1 MPFVSAVAAKDYTAA
16 NATATHQG
24 RDGASAF
31 VAQPR
36 QRAIGVHGDLPGNS
50 EYIASGPGALQQPV
64 SAVPAARSTTLVQRT
79 AKAGV
84 SDFTSSAR
92 LPYPT
97 SSQSV
102 PKRTRVPGSHVCTW
116 EGCSECRCTHR
127 CPSRRCQCLKPLTAF
142 ARKERLERHVTSK
155 HLGSKGQTPQHIA

>member
-1 MPFVSAVAAKDYTAA
+1 MEMRYTAA

-24 RDGASAF
+24 GHGASAF

-36 QRAIGVHGDLPGNS
+36 HQVIGVHGDLPGNS
-50 EYIASGPGALQQPV
+50 GYTASGPGVAIINPLQQRV
-64 SAVPAARSTTLVQRT
+64 SAVPAPRSTTLVQRT

-84 SDFTSSAR
+84 SDFASAAP
-92 LPYPT
+92 LPYPP
-97 SSQSV
+97 SSRSV

-116 EGCSECRCTHR
+116 EGCNECRCPHR
-127 CPSRRCQCLKPLTAF
+127 CLSLRCQCLKPLTAF

-155 HLGSKGQTPQHIA
+155 HLCSKGQTPQHIA